1 MVWGVS
7 WFSHNVVTS
16 YHSTPSPSGQDD
28 ILPLAQSNLLLVVH
42 AIQLFTC
49 LTLDT
54 EEKKSL
60 ESRLNPIS
68 VQYALSNVLLLHKDG
83 STSTQP
89 PESIRRPCW
98 LHLISLFLEFYGC
111 FFQMLLSLIS
121 TWLLCDQNIT
131 KESCRIWKN
140 LSKNIWKYKQV
151 R

>member
-1 MVWGVS
+1 MSSNPSLQENFTSKTYGQKWCGGS
-7 WFSHNVVTS
+7 LDSVVTS

-89 PESIRRPCW
+89 PQSQSGGHVDYTWFPY
-98 LHLISLFLEFYGC
+98 FLNSMVV
-111 FFQMLLSLIS
+111 FFK
-121 TWLLCDQNIT
+121 C
-131 KESCRIWKN
+131 C
-140 LSKNIWKYKQV
+140 YH
-151 R
+151 